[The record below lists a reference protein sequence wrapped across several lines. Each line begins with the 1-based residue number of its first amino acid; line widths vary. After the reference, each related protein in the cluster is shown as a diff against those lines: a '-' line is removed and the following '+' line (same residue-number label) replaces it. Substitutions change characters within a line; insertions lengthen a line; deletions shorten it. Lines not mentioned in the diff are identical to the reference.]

1 MFRILSLLHD
11 IQSTNFNRNSFNHEL
26 SQISRFSQITH
37 ILLPLYLSD
46 TDMPYLLSRMTDES
60 DTLWDAYT
68 TT

>member
-1 MFRILSLLHD
+1 MFRILSLLHE
-11 IQSTNFNRNSFNHEL
+11 IQNTSFNINSHEL

>member
-11 IQSTNFNRNSFNHEL
+11 TQSTSFDINNHEL
-26 SQISRFSQITH
+26 YQISRFSQMTH

-60 DTLWDAYT
+60 NTLWDAYIT
-68 TT
+68 

>member
-1 MFRILSLLHD
+1 MFSILSRLYD
-11 IQSTNFNRNSFNHEL
+11 VTDFNINNHEL

-46 TDMPYLLSRMTDES
+46 TDMSYLLSRMTDES
-60 DTLWDAYT
+60 NTLWDAYT

>member
-11 IQSTNFNRNSFNHEL
+11 TQSTSFDINNHEL

-60 DTLWDAYT
+60 NTLWDAYIT
-68 TT
+68 